1 MAPAGRKDLPHKAD
15 RQTATYEI
23 STAIGAMTKDRVSVD
38 RIMDKI
44 DERGELTLW
53 TGDDFEDF
61 TKGILLAHIYAR
73 CTGTIFMG
81 CDPPSEVK

>member
-1 MAPAGRKDLPHKAD
+1 
-15 RQTATYEI
+15 
-23 STAIGAMTKDRVSVD
+23 
-38 RIMDKI
+38 MDKI

-73 CTGTIFMG
+73 CTGTIIMG